1 MKSLIGWNAEQIMT
15 RETSYRALI
24 AMAVVMIAAC
34 GGKEQSSGVVI
45 DNAWARATP
54 PGARVGAAYM
64 RIESIGELDRVTAVS
79 TSAARSA
86 EIHATVV
93 AAGQSSMRPVGDLVL
108 EPDEPVTLEPGGMH
122 VMLMDLVQ
130 PLVAGQSFMLT
141 LHLEKRG
148 DVTVKVIVRS
158 PES

>member
-1 MKSLIGWNAEQIMT
+1 MI
-15 RETSYRALI
+15 RETLHRALI
-24 AMAVVMIAAC
+24 MAAIVAVAAC
-34 GGKEQSSGVVI
+34 GSEEQRAGVVI

-54 PGARVGAAYM
+54 PGAQVAAAYLT
-64 RIESIGELDRVTAVS
+64 IESIGELDRVTAVS
-79 TSAARSA
+79 TPAARSA

-108 EPDEPVTLEPGGMH
+108 EPGEPVTLEPGGMH
-122 VMLMDLVQ
+122 VMLMDLAQ

-148 DVTVKVIVRS
+148 DVTVEVMVR
-158 PES
+158 